1 MAEHIQDKV
10 CSCRYC
16 TMLDVMY
23 GDPLLNAWEKEFV
36 KSAASQGWYKDY
48 SPKQKAVIKRI
59 FDRQTKKYT
68 HTA

>member
-1 MAEHIQDKV
+1 
-10 CSCRYC
+10 
-16 TMLDVMY
+16 MLDVMY